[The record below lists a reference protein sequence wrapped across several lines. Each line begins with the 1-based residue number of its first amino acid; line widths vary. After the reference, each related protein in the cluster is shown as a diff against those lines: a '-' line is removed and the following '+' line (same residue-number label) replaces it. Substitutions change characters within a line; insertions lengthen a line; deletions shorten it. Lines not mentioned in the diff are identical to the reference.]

1 VDNPL
6 VVNSLSRKKL
16 LALVLAVAALAVAL
30 SACGSSSGGSSSA
43 KSTSHIVTSAALNG
57 GTMPQNGPG
66 EESEEGGEEPVM
78 SKNPNPVLKSE
89 LEKEIFGRWGGNSHE
104 FKVAGGVCNIDKIN
118 TSEAEIKAGGE
129 AILDEEHNGSVL
141 VTPADP
147 NADPTVTKEC
157 EEAIAIAIG

>member
-1 VDNPL
+1 MGIFN
-6 VVNSLSRKKL
+6 RKRL
-16 LALVLAVAALAVAL
+16 LALVVAVAAMALAL
-30 SACGSSSGGSSSA
+30 SACGSSSGGSSS
-43 KSTSHIVTSAALNG
+43 STSHIVTSAALNG
-57 GTMPQNGPG
+57 GTMPSNGPG
-66 EESEEGGEEPVM
+66 EEAEEGGEEGVM
-78 SKNPNPVLKSE
+78 SKKPNLVLKSE

-118 TSEAEIKAGGE
+118 TDEAEIKAGGE